1 MTEKVG
7 NSISAVLGVTTGPQ
21 GFSSSSAGMG
31 RDGMGWDG
39 IQKWARMVPTGRVKI
54 DVETTIRVKSY
65 N

>member
-39 IQKWARMVPTGRVKI
+39 IQKWARMVPTGRVNI
-54 DVETTIRVKSY
+54 DV
-65 N
+65 

>member
-39 IQKWARMVPTGRVKI
+39 MGFKKWARMVPTGRVKI
-54 DVETTIRVKSY
+54 DL
-65 N
+65 